1 MGNAFSNSIKN
12 VLLAMVTLLSF
23 GVSAESVTGWDLDK
37 LQEQRVLY
45 EAKAALNKAKSEA
58 ENGGN
63 LSSVITGNAFSNSG
77 KLTSTTTADGRPQLV
92 KVNGQKAVINMPD
105 GRSTTITS
113 GQMLP
118 GGRWQVISVGISGV
132 KIRDVATRSEEVL
145 N

>member
-1 MGNAFSNSIKN
+1 
-12 VLLAMVTLLSF
+12 MVTLLSF

-63 LSSVITGNAFSNSG
+63 LSSVITGNTFSNPG
-77 KLTSTTTADGRPQLV
+77 KLSSATAVDGRPQLV

-132 KIRDVATRSEEVL
+132 KIRDVSTRSEEVL